1 MNSFLLSPAPALA
14 APAAPLALAP
24 TRSLGQRVGLAFR
37 QLHHSSPALAWA
49 GWLHVGLALLAA
61 ALLFFDPRL
70 LTGAPV
76 WVKPLKFA
84 VADGLFVWSLGWLLA
99 GLPAAARPAVS
110 YIGRGVALSII
121 IETVIIFIQA
131 ARGQT
136 SHYNVS
142 SVANA
147 LLFGTMGVFILV
159 NTVLSV
165 WAAYLVWHY
174 PLAGSAAYAWGAR
187 LGLPLSIL
195 GALVG
200 GYMIRHLGHT
210 VGAPDGGPG
219 LPGLGWSTRAGD
231 VRAAHFLG
239 LHALQALPL
248 LGWAL
253 GRWAPGRAV
262 PLVWLGTA
270 LYAAAVAALF
280 WQALAGQPLWQGH

>member
-14 APAAPLALAP
+14 APAAPLVLAP

-37 QLHHSSPALAWA
+37 QLHHSSPVLAWA

-165 WAAYLVWHY
+165 WAAYLVWHSRY
-174 PLAGSAAYAWGAR
+174 W
-187 LGLPLSIL
+187 
-195 GALVG
+195 
-200 GYMIRHLGHT
+200 
-210 VGAPDGGPG
+210 
-219 LPGLGWSTRAGD
+219 
-231 VRAAHFLG
+231 
-239 LHALQALPL
+239 
-248 LGWAL
+248 
-253 GRWAPGRAV
+253 GRW
-262 PLVWLGTA
+262 W
-270 LYAAAVAALF
+270 AAT
-280 WQALAGQPLWQGH
+280 